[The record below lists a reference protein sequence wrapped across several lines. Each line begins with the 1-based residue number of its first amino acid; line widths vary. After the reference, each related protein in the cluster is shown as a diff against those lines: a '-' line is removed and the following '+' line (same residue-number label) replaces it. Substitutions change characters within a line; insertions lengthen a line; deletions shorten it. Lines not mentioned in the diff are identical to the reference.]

1 MTNIDY
7 ISYLSE
13 NEFSEEDKEDDIFE
27 QQFDLVD
34 IEEAVYDD
42 EYLDFG
48 RAAG

>member
-7 ISYLSE
+7 ISYLYE
-13 NEFSEEDKEDDIFE
+13 DEFNEEDKEDDIFE
-27 QQFDLVD
+27 QQFDLAD
-34 IEEAVYDD
+34 IEEAVYED